1 MTQTSDRVP
10 PSGTSST
17 VIQMTGGSQPTSKP
31 VSSRTVRRVPR
42 ITVEFGCLMCSRDF
56 GILVCTNL
64 PLCGAVTIMQPGG
77 FRIQMAVDQLRFL
90 RCTICGGS
98 VLPTEITR
106 EEVRVERR
114 IDWSHER
121 PRRGRPPKW
130 LVEQRRQSGQNRD
143 AS

>member
-1 MTQTSDRVP
+1 MTQTSDRIL
-10 PSGTSST
+10 PSSTSST
-17 VIQMTGGSQPTSKP
+17 IIQMSEGSQPTSKP
-31 VSSRTVRRVPR
+31 VSSRTVRKVPR

-64 PLCGAVTIMQPGG
+64 PLCGAVTIQQPGG
-77 FRIQMAVDQLRFL
+77 FRIQMAVDQLRSL
-90 RCTICGGS
+90 RCPSCGGS

-114 IDWSHER
+114 IDWSRER

-130 LVEQRRQSGQNRD
+130 FVEQRLQNGQNRD